1 MIIIK
6 SMNNIIEKDGNK
18 YILLRFQEYERLI
31 MLDKANEKRKEK
43 ARKYS
48 SEKYEKVKA
57 EKLLNKMKEMPEAMT
72 SHELRYILSNYV
84 N

>member
-1 MIIIK
+1 
-6 SMNNIIEKDGNK
+6 MNNIIEKDGNK
-18 YILLRFQEYERLI
+18 YVLIRYEEYERLI
-31 MLDKANEKRKEK
+31 VLDKANEKRKEK

-57 EKLLNKMKEMPEAMT
+57 ERLLNKIKEMPQLMT
-72 SHELRYILSNYV
+72 SEEVRYILSNYV